1 MAFLPEK
8 LSSRGEVRGSIAS
21 QFWDQPAQS
30 AKCLDGLVRTLPCE
44 PPPLQQCSTSGLSRT
59 QQLVAAQALDLP
71 FFPSYVAS
79 EGGLVCDRACARI
92 GGKKWWSTVSGRARL
107 QRMLKHHRVG
117 AGAKDVFKDLNNY
130 GLCARTHYGL
140 GRNTTWN
147 AIVEVP
153 NVEIARAVYW
163 QPKAQKHDRTSQLTA
178 ASDAGSSKHV
188 TATLTAS
195 SSEEQPAKLSLHS
208 RAEGASASSP
218 APEGSTVEGSSN
230 AAGLSGSIQAAQ
242 PVMQRPSSAGGH
254 GGPPA
259 ELCPSGA
266 PAKGRTWLKHQVAGH
281 NLLASLAWNEEYLD
295 SAAAYCRVPLSS
307 SLDVASQNRQDG
319 IQYRVGVH
327 HVAASQTETGDT
339 SGPWRSSLHFQGA
352 VAVEGEALVWKP
364 VNQQSLWDST
374 RLPDQ
379 LDSRQDLEE
388 PFQNTPKSLPAPQ
401 QPAAP
406 PAPMAEA
413 QPPTDKSLPIAVL
426 KAAAGEAA
434 GSSASDMSG
443 EQPTAG
449 AIEHAVESVEGKGS
463 DAVSIPYDWAVSIGP
478 DGAAKVDGGAGSLTV
493 VPRGAKEADVLP
505 KSDQAPR
512 ASSADQPTGKDGFS
526 TSNTSGS
533 NGQLRGGQTRD
544 EAKNAEVLA
553 AIKQAKDMLGQG
565 PMLAGVEAKSINT
578 GLQKV
583 SKQLKEASKGL
594 AALTSDLAHGGLATR
609 LNGGGR
615 PPDGARGTPYSPW
628 LAQPFLKVNAA
639 VGCLARMPL
648 PHGGLRPI
656 QATPAPPSRPR
667 SSRSGPKGHNKGLP
681 AGGSRGS
688 QGPIAAGRGRAES
701 LRSFGREVWAPYL
714 ADTLLRVFA
723 SASISGQLGRFTRP
737 MFDYTAGSV
746 RVDLGLTSPQAQWLS
761 CGGSSMSTHG
771 SSGASGADPADTGF
785 SDSPFKHRAF
795 ALEGRGIWHALSVSA
810 VQQVYGPVR
819 ARADFRF
826 ALESPPAAPSE
837 DPGRA
842 TLEGAWKAIRT
853 LRATKLESVFGLDC
867 VVPNSQG
874 AARIAAWWSPLRKE
888 AMMEL
893 RLF

>member
-1 MAFLPEK
+1 MAN
-8 LSSRGEVRGSIAS
+8 
-21 QFWDQPAQS
+21 
-30 AKCLDGLVRTLPCE
+30 
-44 PPPLQQCSTSGLSRT
+44 
-59 QQLVAAQALDLP
+59 
-71 FFPSYVAS
+71 

-107 QRMLKHHRVG
+107 QRMLKHHRAG

-130 GLCARTHYGL
+130 GLCVRTHSSL

-153 NVEIARAVYW
+153 NVETARAVYW
-163 QPKAQKHDRTSQLTA
+163 KPEAPKLSRTSPLTA
-178 ASDAGSSKHV
+178 ASEGGSSKDV
-188 TATLTAS
+188 SATLTTS
-195 SSEEQPAKLSLHS
+195 SSAEQPAKLSLQP
-208 RAEGASASSP
+208 RLEDASASSS
-218 APEGSTVEGSSN
+218 APEGSTVKGSSN
-230 AAGLSGSIQAAQ
+230 AAGSSGITASAQ
-242 PVMQRPSSAGGH
+242 PEIEGSGLPLMQRPSSAGGH

-259 ELCPSGA
+259 ELCPSGP

-327 HVAASQTETGDT
+327 HVAAPQTETGDT

-364 VNQQSLWDST
+364 ANQQSLWDST

-379 LDSRQDLEE
+379 LDSRRDLEE
-388 PFQNTPKSLPAPQ
+388 PFQNTPKALQPPQ
-401 QPAAP
+401 QSAAP
-406 PAPMAEA
+406 PAPPAEA
-413 QPPTDKSLPIAVL
+413 EPSTDNSLPIAVL

-434 GSSASDMSG
+434 GSSASEKSS
-443 EQPTAG
+443 EQPMAG
-449 AIEHAVESVEGKGS
+449 AIEHTADSAKGKGS

-493 VPRGAKEADVLP
+493 VPRAAEEAGPPP
-505 KSDQAPR
+505 KSAQAPR
-512 ASSADQPTGKDGFS
+512 ASSAGQPEGKDASS
-526 TSNTSGS
+526 TSDSSGS
-533 NGQLRGGQTRD
+533 NGQLRGGRTRD

-578 GLQKV
+578 GLQKA
-583 SKQLKEASKGL
+583 SKQLKGASKRI

-615 PPDGARGTPYSPW
+615 APDGASGTPYSPW

-667 SSRSGPKGHNKGLP
+667 SSRSGAQGHNKALP
-681 AGGSRGS
+681 TGGSRGG
-688 QGPIAAGRGRAES
+688 QGPTAAGRGRAER

-723 SASISGQLGRFTRP
+723 SASISGQIGRFTRP

-761 CGGSSMSTHG
+761 RGGSSMSSHG
-771 SSGASGADPADTGF
+771 SDASGADPANTSF
-785 SDSPFKHRAF
+785 LDSPFKHRAF

-810 VQQVYGPVR
+810 AQQVYGPVR